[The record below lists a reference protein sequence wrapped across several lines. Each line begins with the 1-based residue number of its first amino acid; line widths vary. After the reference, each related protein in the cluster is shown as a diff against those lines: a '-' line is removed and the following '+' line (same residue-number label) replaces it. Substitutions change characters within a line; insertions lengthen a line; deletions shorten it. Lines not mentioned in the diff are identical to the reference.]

1 VRFDGESHPCAR
13 LQEVRSIVCR
23 NTQDNSEMPAT
34 PEAQGPDGSG
44 TCPSGEEK
52 DGSCYTCP
60 TGKSHAQN
68 ALAQRVRAHARTH
81 AHLLDSN
88 HCVFKSH
95 ERKHHAR
102 TNTCVCARAQT
113 HTRTHI
119 RAQTSKYTYK
129 ATYKDTH
136 RRAHI
141 RTHKH
146 VCPRARANTHTHT
159 HTHTHTCTQSRH
171 GFGRFPRV
179 VQVLMRRQNEH
190 SLPETRPGNL
200 AAQLSNLFRSA
211 HAHGMNVMF

>member
-1 VRFDGESHPCAR
+1 MRFDGESLPCAR

-23 NTQDNSEMPAT
+23 NTQDDSEMPAT

-102 TNTCVCARAQT
+102 TNTCA
-113 HTRTHI
+113 
-119 RAQTSKYTYK
+119 
-129 ATYKDTH
+129 
-136 RRAHI
+136 
-141 RTHKH
+141 
-146 VCPRARANTHTHT
+146 RARARKLTHAHTHT
-159 HTHTHTCTQSRH
+159 HMYAKQTRSWTIPTTGSRFHTTENPT
-171 GFGRFPRV
+171 
-179 VQVLMRRQNEH
+179 L
-190 SLPETRPGNL
+190 LT
-200 AAQLSNLFRSA
+200 
-211 HAHGMNVMF
+211 